1 MIGFLGHTE
10 HIVGTKAV
18 ALRQGEQLLMTGTS
32 GYTTLNSRHLFIL
45 LSRSGSDGKH
55 ALDVELIA
63 LRNRH
68 HAAQVT
74 LVLGRAMGQDVTL
87 GRVAKLEEPPE
98 RTLKRLAAAAWFSSS
113 AICRFLFI
121 DDSKAPSGKS
131 LDGLELP
138 LNHFF

>member
-1 MIGFLGHTE
+1 
-10 HIVGTKAV
+10 
-18 ALRQGEQLLMTGTS
+18 MTGTS

-87 GRVAKLEEPPE
+87 GRVAKLDG
-98 RTLKRLAAAAWFSSS
+98 TAGAHFKALGSSPLGFHL
-113 AICRFLFI
+113 RH
-121 DDSKAPSGKS
+121 
-131 LDGLELP
+131 LP
-138 LNHFF
+138 FPLY